1 MNRSQSKIRH
11 MQQTNILLEQ
21 RRIRLTEEEVTTK
34 TTTIP
39 ITTDTT
45 TVQQNNVAI
54 AKNNYEKNYRATL
67 VKYLSDSLTK
77 TNSQPPSKET
87 INGIKTILNDENFKY
102 ISLLTAADFP
112 NVSKDFL
119 PFKMFKKQIGMDDV
133 KKLINGK
140 EVNGIKIADSFVIR

>member
-1 MNRSQSKIRH
+1 

-67 VKYLSDSLTK
+67 VKYLSDSLT
-77 TNSQPPSKET
+77 NGQRRPSKET

-133 KKLINGK
+133 KKLLNGE
-140 EVNGIKIADSFVIR
+140 EVNGIRIADSFVIR